1 MECVLILSLINVL
14 YRMPLTKSRENLL
27 ALEEPANCSFTI
39 PIEESS
45 APPVTSQ
52 GRSKGRSQ
60 RTGNRSANLSDENH
74 QQVQEIVSNSLS
86 TFRGEMTDFIRN
98 ELRSLVRDMNLG
110 GEAHVSQPG
119 MQNVSNDQNNQNRNG
134 NSPQSTPRT
143 NSQEPV
149 VGEKVSNIIRNWRIK
164 FSGYDDT
171 KTVDEFI
178 YRINVLT
185 TNNLNGDFDWFTRAL
200 RKQYKSEYNDYDVM
214 ENIHRR
220 KQRIGEKFDDFFDS
234 ISALSDRLKT
244 PLNDANLCAILLRNL
259 RNEVR
264 HELIHLDIS
273 SVSQLRLEVKRH
285 EKFMK
290 DVHDSETRRPVKAKV
305 AEVSIPDINV
315 KESDSDFEA
324 IEICAVREN
333 IRCWNCKK
341 VGHTY
346 FDRLEV
352 RRIFCYGCGAK
363 DIYRPTCPKCSS
375 KPQGNLQRDVRRN

>member
-1 MECVLILSLINVL
+1 MIIFFFILTTYHVNLDLVVECVLILSLINVL
-14 YRMPLTKSRENLL
+14 YRMPLTRSRENLL

-119 MQNVSNDQNNQNRNG
+119 IQNVSNDQNNQNRNG

-185 TNNLNGDFDWFTRAL
+185 TNNLNGDFELLWRHAHGLFDGKALDWFWRYHRQETDLDWFTLTRAL

-214 ENIHRR
+214 EDIHRR

-273 SVSQLRLEVKRH
+273 SVS
-285 EKFMK
+285 
-290 DVHDSETRRPVKAKV
+290 
-305 AEVSIPDINV
+305 
-315 KESDSDFEA
+315 
-324 IEICAVREN
+324 
-333 IRCWNCKK
+333 
-341 VGHTY
+341 
-346 FDRLEV
+346 
-352 RRIFCYGCGAK
+352 
-363 DIYRPTCPKCSS
+363 
-375 KPQGNLQRDVRRN
+375 